1 MRKPHVT
8 RVAAVLVA
16 VREEGHGPG
25 PQEHDGS
32 PPQEQ
37 VMIPLIPT
45 AETAGTPFAGW
56 NFPAIVRGMLQSWIS
71 HHQRLAEAGIGG
83 DL

>member
-1 MRKPHVT
+1 
-8 RVAAVLVA
+8 
-16 VREEGHGPG
+16 
-25 PQEHDGS
+25 
-32 PPQEQ
+32 
-37 VMIPLIPT
+37 MIPLIPT